1 MENVPWQ
8 IRIAKRSIK
17 KKDKL
22 RLLDKSLNY
31 DPDRMALDIG
41 CAQGTLS
48 WFLRRKGG
56 LWTSTDQDMANLLAS
71 RELLDKGLVQMPA
84 GILPFRSGVFD
95 LATCLDYLEHI
106 DNDDE
111 CLAEIHRVLKDGGE
125 LIVVTPHTGRF
136 FLLHRL
142 RSALGMKLEFYGHKR
157 EGYSR
162 KDLCGKLRK
171 AGFEVVRTK
180 TYSKF
185 VSELIELLLNFA
197 YIKLSSGKAPG
208 GALRDG
214 HIKPSTGE
222 EYKAQA
228 GKLRVYAV
236 IYPLVRLVSRLD
248 LFLFFLKGY
257 SIMVWARKESQNCRQ
272 DSFFST

>member
-1 MENVPWQ
+1 MIPMENVPWQ

-31 DPDRMALDIG
+31 DPDRSALDIG

-56 LWTSTDQDMANLLAS
+56 LWTSTDQDMANLLSS
-71 RELLDKGLVQMPA
+71 RELLGKGLVQMPA
-84 GILPFRSGVFD
+84 GILPFRSRVFD

-125 LIVVTPHTGRF
+125 LVVVTPHTGRF

-197 YIKLSSGKAPG
+197 YIKLSSGKAQG

-214 HIKPSTGE
+214 RIKPSTGA

-236 IYPLVRLVSRLD
+236 IYPLVRLISRLD

-257 SIMVWARKESQNCRQ
+257 SIMVWARKESG
-272 DSFFST
+272 

>member
-1 MENVPWQ
+1 MAVMENVPWQ
-8 IRIAKRSIK
+8 IQIAKRSIK

-22 RLLDKSLNY
+22 RLLEKSLEF
-31 DPDRMALDIG
+31 DARRTALDIG

-48 WFLRRKGG
+48 WFLRHKGG
-56 LWTSTDQDMANLLAS
+56 FWTSTDQDMSNLLAS
-71 RELLDKGLVQMPA
+71 RELLGKGLVQMPS

-111 CLAEIHRVLKDGGE
+111 CLAEIFRVLNQGGE

-142 RSALGMKLEFYGHKR
+142 RSALGMKPEFYGHKR

-162 KDLCGKLRK
+162 KGLCQKLRS
-171 AGFEVVRTK
+171 AGFQVVRTK

-185 VSELIELLLNFA
+185 VSEFIELLLNFT
-197 YIKLSSGKAPG
+197 YIKLSSRKTPG
-208 GALRDG
+208 VSLRDG
-214 HIKPSTGE
+214 RIKPSTSE
-222 EYKAQA
+222 EFQSHA
-228 GKLRVYAV
+228 GMLRFYAV
-236 IYPLVRLVSRLD
+236 IYPLVRLISRLD
-248 LFLFFLKGY
+248 LLLFFLKGY
-257 SIMVWARKESQNCRQ
+257 SIMVWARKEPQRRP
-272 DSFFST
+272 

>member
-1 MENVPWQ
+1 MIPMENVPWQ

-17 KKDKL
+17 KRDKL
-22 RLLDKSLNY
+22 RLLDKSLEF
-31 DPDRMALDIG
+31 DAHRTALDIG

-71 RELLDKGLVQMPA
+71 RELLGKGLVQMPA

-106 DNDDE
+106 DNDNE
-111 CLAEIHRVLKDGGE
+111 CLAEIHRVLKNGGE

-157 EGYSR
+157 EGYGR
-162 KDLCGKLRK
+162 RDLCGKLRR
-171 AGFEVVRTK
+171 AGFEVVRTR

-208 GALRDG
+208 GVLRDG
-214 HIKPSTGE
+214 RIKPSTGE

-236 IYPLVRLVSRLD
+236 IYPLIRLISRLD
-248 LFLFFLKGY
+248 LLLFFLKGY
-257 SIMVWARKESQNCRQ
+257 SIIVWARKESQNCR
-272 DSFFST
+272 

>member
-1 MENVPWQ
+1 MIPMENVPWQ

-17 KKDKL
+17 KRDKL
-22 RLLDKSLNY
+22 RLLDKSLNF
-31 DPDRMALDIG
+31 DPGRTALDIG

-56 LWTSTDQDMANLLAS
+56 LWTSTDDDMINLVAC
-71 RELLDKGLVQMPA
+71 REILGKDLVQIRA
-84 GILPFRSGVFD
+84 GVLPFRSGVFD

-106 DNDDE
+106 ENDDE
-111 CLAEIHRVLKDGGE
+111 CLAEIHRTLKNGGE

-142 RSALGMKLEFYGHKR
+142 RSALGMKLEHYGHKR
-157 EGYSR
+157 EGYGR
-162 KDLCGKLRK
+162 KDLCDKLRK
-171 AGFEVVRTK
+171 AGFEVVRTR

-185 VSELIELLLNFA
+185 VSELIELLLNFV
-197 YIKLSSGKAPG
+197 YIKMFSGKTPG

-236 IYPLVRLVSRLD
+236 IYPLVRLISRLD
-248 LFLFFLKGY
+248 LLLFFLQGY
-257 SIMVWARKESQNCRQ
+257 SIMIWARKESRDCR
-272 DSFFST
+272 

>member
-1 MENVPWQ
+1 MLMENVPWQ
-8 IRIAKRSIK
+8 IRIANRSIK
-17 KKDKL
+17 KRDKL
-22 RLLDKSLNY
+22 RLLDKSLEF
-31 DPDRMALDIG
+31 DAHRTALDIG
-41 CAQGTLS
+41 CAQGILS

-56 LWTSTDQDMANLLAS
+56 HWTSTDHDMANLVAS
-71 RELLDKGLVQMPA
+71 RELLGKGLVQMPA

-106 DNDDE
+106 ENDDE
-111 CLAEIHRVLKDGGE
+111 CLAEIHRILKNGGE

-142 RSALGMKLEFYGHKR
+142 RSAVGMKLDFYGHKR
-157 EGYSR
+157 EGYGR
-162 KDLCGKLRK
+162 KDLCDKLRK
-171 AGFEVVRTK
+171 AGFEVARTR

-197 YIKLSSGKAPG
+197 YIKVSSGKAPG

-214 HIKPSTGE
+214 RIKPSTGE

-228 GKLRVYAV
+228 GKLRVYAI
-236 IYPLVRLVSRLD
+236 IYPLVRLISRLD
-248 LFLFFLKGY
+248 LLLFFLKGY
-257 SIMVWARKESQNCRQ
+257 SIMIWARKESRNSR
-272 DSFFST
+272 

>member
-1 MENVPWQ
+1 MIPMENVPWQ

-17 KKDKL
+17 KRDKL
-22 RLLDKSLNY
+22 RFLEKSLEF
-31 DPDRMALDIG
+31 DAHRTALDIG

-71 RELLDKGLVQMPA
+71 RELLGKGLVQMPA

-106 DNDDE
+106 ENDDE

-125 LIVVTPHTGRF
+125 LIIVTPHTGRF

-142 RSALGMKLEFYGHKR
+142 RSALGMKLEFFGHKR
-157 EGYSR
+157 EGYGR

-171 AGFEVVRTK
+171 AGFEVVRTR

-208 GALRDG
+208 GVLRDG
-214 HIKPSTGE
+214 RIKPSTGE

-248 LFLFFLKGY
+248 LLLFFLKGY
-257 SIMVWARKESQNCRQ
+257 SIMVWARKESG
-272 DSFFST
+272 STPGELL

>member
-1 MENVPWQ
+1 MMAMENVPWQ
-8 IRIAKRSIK
+8 IRIANRSIK
-17 KKDKL
+17 KRDKL
-22 RLLDKSLNY
+22 RLLSKSLSF
-31 DPDRMALDIG
+31 DPARTALDIG

-56 LWTSTDQDMANLLAS
+56 RWTSTDHDMMNLCAC
-71 RELLDKGLVQMPA
+71 REILDKGLVQIRA

-95 LATCLDYLEHI
+95 LVTCLDYLEHI
-106 DNDDE
+106 ENDDE
-111 CLAEIHRVLKDGGE
+111 CLAEIHRILRYGGK
-125 LIVVTPHTGRF
+125 LILVTPHTGRF

-162 KDLCGKLRK
+162 EDLCQKLRK
-171 AGFEVVRTK
+171 AGFEVERVR

-185 VSELIELLLNFA
+185 FSELIELLLNFA
-197 YIKLSSGKAPG
+197 YIKMFAGKTSD

-214 HIKPSTGE
+214 HIKPSTSE

-228 GKLRVYAV
+228 GKLRVYAL
-236 IYPLVRLVSRLD
+236 IYPLVWLVSRLD
-248 LFLFFLKGY
+248 VLLFFLKGY
-257 SIMVWARKESQNCRQ
+257 SIMVWARKENLL
-272 DSFFST
+272 

>member
-1 MENVPWQ
+1 MIPMENVPWQ

-17 KKDKL
+17 KRDKL
-22 RLLDKSLNY
+22 RLLDKSLNF
-31 DPDRMALDIG
+31 DPGRTALDIG

-56 LWTSTDQDMANLLAS
+56 LWTSTDDDMINLVAC
-71 RELLDKGLVQMPA
+71 REILGKGLVQIRA
-84 GILPFRSGVFD
+84 GVLPFRSGVFD

-106 DNDDE
+106 ENDDE
-111 CLAEIHRVLKDGGE
+111 CLAEIHRILKNGGE

-162 KDLCGKLRK
+162 KDLCGMLQK

-185 VSELIELLLNFA
+185 FSELTELLLNFA
-197 YIKLSSGKAPG
+197 YIKMSSGKASG
-208 GALRDG
+208 GTLRDG
-214 HIKPSTGE
+214 RIKPSTGE

-236 IYPLVRLVSRLD
+236 IYPLVWFITRLD
-248 LFLFFLKGY
+248 LLLFFLKGY
-257 SIMVWARKESQNCRQ
+257 SLMIWARKESRNCR
-272 DSFFST
+272 